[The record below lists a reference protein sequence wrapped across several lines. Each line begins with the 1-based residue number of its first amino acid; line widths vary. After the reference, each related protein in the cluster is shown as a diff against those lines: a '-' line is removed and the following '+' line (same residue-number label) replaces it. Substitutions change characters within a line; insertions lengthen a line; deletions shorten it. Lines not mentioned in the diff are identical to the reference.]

1 MPSGP
6 VQQLLIAFELS
17 LLLMGAFMVFRLAAN
32 TSQRVRWLETNRLP
46 PWPVTGPEFA
56 LFVLLIFGSGF
67 FFQTAAQTLL
77 KGFIATNAG
86 RAGLEIFVYGTG
98 FHGGAL
104 LGWLLFPTLR
114 KRWYADYGALPPPEA
129 PAAAEPSAAA
139 SAMADKTAGKPS
151 DPKPA
156 WMAVGVNAVGTLLTA
171 LPLLIVINL
180 GWTFLLRKL
189 GLPDE
194 PQNLIAI
201 FSSTKSPLILTG
213 MLVVACGLA
222 PLNEELL
229 FRAGL
234 YRFCRQRLGR
244 TSALLISGLCFGALH
259 ANLASFLPLALLGMA
274 LALAYEATGD
284 IRVPVIAHGLFNLNT
299 VVIVLSGLPQ

>member
-1 MPSGP
+1 MPTGP

-17 LLLMGAFMVFRLAAN
+17 LLLMGAFFIFRLAAN
-32 TSQRVRWLETNRLP
+32 PGQRTHWLETNRLP
-46 PWPVTGPEFA
+46 AWPVTGPEFA
-56 LFVLLIFGSGF
+56 LFLVLMFCTGF
-67 FFQTAAQTLL
+67 FFQAAAQILL
-77 KGFIATNAG
+77 KGYIAASPS
-86 RAGLEIFVYGTG
+86 RAGLEIFIYGTG

-104 LGWLLFPTLR
+104 LGWLLFPLLR
-114 KRWYADYGALPPPEA
+114 RRWHADYGATPPTEE
-129 PAAAEPSAAA
+129 PAAPQ
-139 SAMADKTAGKPS
+139 
-151 DPKPA
+151 PA
-156 WMAVGVNAVGTLLTA
+156 WMAVGVNAVATLLTA
-171 LPLLIVINL
+171 LPLLIVFNL
-180 GWTFLLRKL
+180 GWTALLRKL

-194 PQNLIAI
+194 PQDLIAI
-201 FSSTKSPLILTG
+201 FANTKSPLILTG

-222 PLNEELL
+222 PLNEELM

-244 TSALLISGLCFGALH
+244 PAALLVSGLCFGAMH